1 MVSAREESGKIE
13 LPGFEFVEIGP
24 EFEVSIHER
33 AVMLARRDQELGL
46 APEAEI
52 PRIFRVKGERIGG
65 GARSRFN
72 QHDSKNKRGGR

>member
-1 MVSAREESGKIE
+1 
-13 LPGFEFVEIGP
+13 
-24 EFEVSIHER
+24 
-33 AVMLARRDQELGL
+33 MLARRDQELGL

-72 QHDSKNKRGGR
+72 QHHSKNKRGGR